1 MQFRCYNCGMS
12 LPVDDNIL
20 LSLVNTAL
28 RDGASLDDFCARYGA
43 EETELVARLAAADYA
58 FDEDKNAFMRI

>member
-1 MQFRCYNCGMS
+1 MS

-28 RDGASLDDFCARYGA
+28 RDGAALDDFCARFSADEG
-43 EETELVARLAAADYA
+43 ELTDRLSRAGYA
-58 FDEDKNAFMRI
+58 FDEENNCFKRV

>member
-1 MQFRCYNCGMS
+1 MS

-28 RDGASLDDFCARYGA
+28 RDGASLDDFCAEYGA
-43 EETELVARLAAADYA
+43 EEAELVARLSALGYA
-58 FDEDKNAFMRI
+58 YDEDKNAFMRI

>member
-1 MQFRCYNCGMS
+1 MS

-28 RDGASLDDFCARYGA
+28 RDGDALDDFCARYGA
-43 EETELVARLAAADYA
+43 GEEELTARLAAAGYA
-58 FDEDKNAFMRI
+58 YDEDGNSFKRV

>member
-1 MQFRCYNCGMS
+1 MS

-28 RDGASLDDFCARYGA
+28 RDGDALADFCARYNA
-43 EETELVARLAAADYA
+43 EEEELCERLACAGYA
-58 FDEDKNAFMRI
+58 FDEERNCFKRI

>member
-1 MQFRCYNCGMS
+1 MS

-28 RDGASLDDFCARYGA
+28 RDGDSLDDFCARYGA
-43 EETELVARLAAADYA
+43 EEGEVITRLAAAGYA
-58 FDEDKNAFMRI
+58 FDEEQNSFKKV

>member
-1 MQFRCYNCGMS
+1 MS

-28 RDGASLDDFCARYGA
+28 RDGEDLEDFCARYSA
-43 EETELVARLAAADYA
+43 EEEELAERLLRAGYE
-58 FDEDKNAFMRI
+58 FDEEDNCFKRI

>member
-1 MQFRCYNCGMS
+1 MS

-28 RDGASLDDFCARYGA
+28 RDGDTLSDFCARYGA
-43 EETELVARLAAADYA
+43 EEEELTKRLALAGYA
-58 FDEDKNAFMRI
+58 YDEDNDCFKRV